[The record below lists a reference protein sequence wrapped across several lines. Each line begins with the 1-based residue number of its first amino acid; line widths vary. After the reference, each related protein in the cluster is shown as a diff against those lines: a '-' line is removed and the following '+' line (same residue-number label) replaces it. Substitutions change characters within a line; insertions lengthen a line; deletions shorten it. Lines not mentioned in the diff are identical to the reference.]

1 MFAAG
6 GYEATSLRQISSAA
20 DVDLATLKYH
30 FGSKSA
36 LFAELYKEGHDAIL
50 SVLSPFLF
58 QTSTVKSRE
67 DVESSIDQL
76 AAGAAEFLFEY
87 DWFCRLF
94 LYRILEDSS
103 EISGLEEQLE
113 GIAFGMIESAVQ
125 SLVDRELIRPIDVRA
140 TISLL
145 VSGISMWSVASVSK
159 PAWLGSPSTEDPEW
173 RPRVN
178 SFVRDLLRRMLL
190 G

>member
-6 GYEATSLRQISSAA
+6 GYEATSLRQIAGAA

-36 LFAELYKEGHDAIL
+36 LFAELYREGHDAIL
-50 SVLSPFLF
+50 SVLSPFLS
-58 QTSTVKSRE
+58 QTGTARSTE
-67 DVESSIDQL
+67 DVERALDEL
-76 AAGAAEFLFEY
+76 ASGTAGFLLDY

-113 GIAFGMIESAVQ
+113 GIAIGMIEAAVER
-125 SLVDRELIRPIDVRA
+125 LVENGVLRPIDVRA
-140 TISLL
+140 MISLL
-145 VSGISMWSVASVSK
+145 VSGIAMWSVAAAGKPSWLGQPSPAD
-159 PAWLGSPSTEDPEW
+159 PAW
-173 RPRVN
+173 RARVE
-178 SFVRDLLRRMLL
+178 SFVRDLLHRLLL

>member
-6 GYEATSLRQISSAA
+6 GYEATSLRQIAGAA

-50 SVLSPFLF
+50 AVLSPFLS
-58 QTSTVKSRE
+58 QTATMTTKA
-67 DVESSIDQL
+67 DVEAAVDQL
-76 AAGAAEFLFEY
+76 ASGAAEFLFEY

-113 GIAFGMIESAVQ
+113 GIAFGMIEVAVQ
-125 SLVDRELIRPIDVRA
+125 RLVDRGMLRPIDVRA
-140 TISLL
+140 MISLL
-145 VSGISMWSVASVSK
+145 VSGIAMWSVAAAGK
-159 PAWLGSPSTEDPEW
+159 PGWLGTPKPDDPEW
-173 RPRVN
+173 RPRVTA
-178 SFVRDLLRRMLL
+178 FVRDVLRRLLL

>member
-6 GYEATSLRQISSAA
+6 GYEATSLRQIAGAA

-50 SVLSPFLF
+50 GVLSPFLS
-58 QTSTVKSRE
+58 QTATMTTQADIEAAV
-67 DVESSIDQL
+67 DQL
-76 AAGAAEFLFEY
+76 ASGASTFLFEY

-113 GIAFGMIESAVQ
+113 GIAFGMIQVAVQ
-125 SLVDRELIRPIDVRA
+125 RLVDRGVLRPIDVRA
-140 TISLL
+140 MISLL
-145 VSGISMWSVASVSK
+145 VAGIAMWSVAAAGK
-159 PAWLGSPSTEDPEW
+159 PGWLGTPAPDDPDW
-173 RPRVN
+173 RPRVTA
-178 SFVRDLLRRMLL
+178 FVRDVLRRLLL